1 MNTLL
6 LVTLVLP
13 AQNDK
18 KVNFQDHVLPV
29 LQAKCANCH
38 SPDKKRG
45 GLVVTNF
52 TKLMEGGSSGAV
64 VKPGDPEK
72 SSLFTTVAHKA
83 EPFMPPNSPKIPD
96 PDIALIETW
105 ISAGA
110 PENSGSKT
118 MAAAPKKEIGL
129 KSVLRG
135 RPSGPA
141 PMPSKPLA
149 QEPVLKSR
157 RANQVT
163 AIASNPWSPLVA
175 VGAYKQILLYN
186 GDTQEL
192 LGVVPFPEGL
202 PTVIK
207 FSRNGGLLM
216 VAGGRGSAT
225 GKVTLFNVTTGE
237 RVTTV
242 GEETDTVLAADISP
256 DQSLIALGGPS
267 KMIRVYNTAD
277 GKLAYEVKKH
287 TDWITSL
294 EFSPDGVLL
303 ATGDRSSGLFVWEAH
318 NGREYF
324 TLRGHT
330 ASVTEVS
337 WRQDSNIL
345 LSGSEDTTLR
355 QWEMENGNQVKS
367 WAGHPGGVLGARYG
381 MDGRIVSAGRDRTV
395 KLWDGSGNAVRTFEA
410 MPDLALRALL
420 THDGAR
426 VIGTDWT
433 GQIRAWN
440 SADGTSGGTITAN
453 PGTLA
458 ERLQL
463 AAKELEAKQS
473 ATAQLAVQAKQ
484 TEDALK
490 QATVTITE
498 VQGLQ
503 KTLPGQIDQAKA
515 SQAKAKAAKDT
526 LAASKAA
533 LESEAKGRDTVL
545 AELRAMTT
553 RLKDLAQK
561 TPADKAMPQA
571 ANRAQALVALIEQEI
586 TPTAAKLKELEP
598 KIALEAKSQADADA
612 LVVTLTTQ
620 VAGLPKRLTDA
631 QANQKALG
639 DQLKARQTAAQQ
651 AQADLLRIQGIAERL
666 KSRQSTVSAQPAK
679 SAGS

>member
-1 MNTLL
+1 MNALM
-6 LVTLVLP
+6 LVALALP
-13 AQNDK
+13 AQGDK
-18 KVNFQDHVLPV
+18 KVTFQDHVLPV
-29 LQAKCANCH
+29 LQAKCGNCH

-45 GLVVTNF
+45 GLVVTNY

-64 VKPGDPEK
+64 VKPGDPDK

-129 KSVLRG
+129 KSVVRG
-135 RPSGPA
+135 RPSGPP
-141 PMPSKPLA
+141 PMPAKPLA
-149 QEPVLKSR
+149 QDPVQKAR
-157 RANQVT
+157 RANPVT

-175 VGAYKQILLYN
+175 VGSYKQILLYN

-192 LGVVPFPEGL
+192 LGVLPFPEGL

-207 FSRNGGLLM
+207 FSRNGSLLM

-225 GKVTLFNVTTGE
+225 GKVTLFNVSTGE

-242 GEETDTVLAADISP
+242 GEETDTVMAADVSP

-267 KMIRVYNTAD
+267 KMLRVYNTAD

-287 TDWITSL
+287 TDWITSI
-294 EFSPDGVLL
+294 EFSPDGVLV
-303 ATGDRSSGLFVWEAH
+303 ASGDRSSGLFVWEAH

-330 ASVTEVS
+330 GAVTEVS
-337 WRQDSNIL
+337 WRQDSNLL
-345 LSGSEDTTLR
+345 LSGSEDTTVR

-367 WAGHPGGVLGARYG
+367 WTGHGGGVLGARYG
-381 MDGRIVSAGRDRTV
+381 MDGRIVTAGRDRTV
-395 KLWDGSGNAVRTFEA
+395 KLWDGTGKALRTFEA

-420 THDGAR
+420 THDGTR

-433 GQIRAWN
+433 GQVKAWN
-440 SADGTSGGTITAN
+440 AADGRAEGAMTAN

-458 ERLQL
+458 ERIQL
-463 AAKELEAKQS
+463 VSKELETKQTG
-473 ATAQLAVQAKQ
+473 AAQLVAQAKQ
-484 TEDALK
+484 TEEALK
-490 QATVTITE
+490 QATATIAS

-503 KTLPGQIDQAKA
+503 KTLPAQVDQAKA
-515 SQAKAKAAKDT
+515 AQAKAKVAKDA
-526 LAASKAA
+526 LAGAKAQLETESKAR
-533 LESEAKGRDTVL
+533 EAVL
-545 AELRAMTT
+545 AETRGMVA
-553 RLKDLAQK
+553 RLKEQAQK
-561 TPADKAMPQA
+561 APMDKALPLA
-571 ANRAQALVALIEQEI
+571 AARVQGFLSQLEQEVA
-586 TPTAAKLKELEP
+586 PAVAKLKEMEP
-598 KIALEAKSQADADA
+598 KLAQETKAMADADA
-612 LVVTLTTQ
+612 LVASLTAQ

-631 QANQKALG
+631 QAAQKALG
-639 DQLKARQTAAQQ
+639 DQLKTRQTAAQQ
-651 AQADLLRIQGIAERL
+651 AQADLTRLQGIVERL
-666 KSRQSTVSAQPAK
+666 KTRQSTVSAQPAK
-679 SAGS
+679 ASGS

>member
-1 MNTLL
+1 MNA
-6 LVTLVLP
+6 LVLVALALP
-13 AQNDK
+13 AQGDK
-18 KVNFQDHVLPV
+18 KPTFQDHVLPV
-29 LQAKCANCH
+29 LQAKCGNCH

-45 GLVVTNF
+45 GLVVTNY

-129 KSVLRG
+129 KSVVRG
-135 RPSGPA
+135 RPSGPP

-149 QEPVLKSR
+149 QEPVVKAR
-157 RANQVT
+157 RANPVT

-186 GDTQEL
+186 GDSQEL
-192 LGVVPFPEGL
+192 LGVLPFPEGL

-225 GKVTLFNVTTGE
+225 GKVTLFNVATGE
-237 RVTTV
+237 RITSV
-242 GEETDTVLAADISP
+242 GEETDTVLAADVSP

-267 KMIRVYNTAD
+267 KMLRVYNTAD

-330 ASVTEVS
+330 AAVTEVS

-345 LSGSEDTTLR
+345 LSASEDTTIR

-367 WAGHPGGVLGARYG
+367 WAGHGGGTLGARYG

-395 KLWDGSGNAVRTFEA
+395 KLWDGNGAALRTFEA
-410 MPDLALRALL
+410 MPDLTLRALL

-433 GQIRAWN
+433 GQVRAWN
-440 SADGTSGGTITAN
+440 AADGRAEGSMTAN
-453 PGTLA
+453 PGTLT
-458 ERLQL
+458 ERMQL
-463 AAKELEAKQS
+463 AAKELEARQAS
-473 ATAQLAVQAKQ
+473 AVQLAAQAKQ

-490 QATVTITE
+490 QAGNTIAE

-503 KTLPGQIDQAKA
+503 KTLPAQLEQAKA
-515 SQAKAKAAKDT
+515 TQAKAKAAKDSLT
-526 LAASKAA
+526 AAKAQ
-533 LESEAKGRDTVL
+533 LETEAKGRETVL
-545 AELRAMTT
+545 AEMRAMVA
-553 RLKDLAQK
+553 RLKDQVQK
-561 TPADKAMPQA
+561 APMDKAMPQA
-571 ANRAQALVALIEQEI
+571 ATRAQAFLTQLEQE
-586 TPTAAKLKELEP
+586 AAPALAKMKELEP
-598 KIALEAKSQADADA
+598 KLALETKAQADADA
-612 LVVTLTTQ
+612 QVAALTAQ
-620 VAGLPKRLTDA
+620 VAGLPKRLTDS
-631 QANQKALG
+631 QAAQKALG
-639 DQLKARQTAAQQ
+639 DQLKSRQTAAQQ
-651 AQADLLRIQGIAERL
+651 AQADLLRLQGIVERL

-679 SAGS
+679 PAGS